1 MPLTGPGAKNAEA
14 ERAEDQ
20 GGLKRHPER
29 AGDAVERTGVVG
41 VADEGEQREDH
52 ADRQRP
58 RGGGPGAS

>member
-1 MPLTGPGAKNAEA
+1 
-14 ERAEDQ
+14 
-20 GGLKRHPER
+20 LKRHPER